1 MPFLRTDGTPLA
13 VSAIVA
19 HPWDAGVTPSLRG
32 RQRGVRDA
40 RETGVDPGNNVVV
53 STPHVDAAGDRRAA
67 CVDKSS
73 GREAHRN
80 AVPPAGAAA
89 GLDAV
94 ESRGSAARSE
104 HDRDWRPR

>member
-40 RETGVDPGNNVVV
+40 REAGADPGNDVVV
-53 STPHVDAAGDRRAA
+53 STP
-67 CVDKSS
+67 
-73 GREAHRN
+73 
-80 AVPPAGAAA
+80 
-89 GLDAV
+89 
-94 ESRGSAARSE
+94 
-104 HDRDWRPR
+104 